1 MSEPTLRPAHQGDAE
16 AIHALAEGCSPLEV
30 YPLHQYVILLRY
42 CGDLSYVAEVDG
54 EIVGFEVGIPASR
67 RDGVYFLWQIGVV
80 PDQRGTGLAQ
90 QLLETMEGRV
100 RASGYRTIELTVDP
114 TNEPSYRLFRSAGYD
129 NVSRREDSAIQ
140 VDGRW
145 AAKDHY
151 GPERHFCLLSKRI
164 DKAEDGC

>member
-1 MSEPTLRPAHQGDAE
+1 MSEATLRRAREGDAE
-16 AIHALAEGCSPLEV
+16 AMHALAAECSPLEV

-90 QLLETMEGRV
+90 QLLETTEERV
-100 RASGYRTIELTVDP
+100 RAAGYRTIELTVDP

-129 NVSRREDSAIQ
+129 NVSHREDSAIQ

-145 AAKDHY
+145 AAEDHY
-151 GPERHFCLLSKRI
+151 GPGRHFVLFEKRV
-164 DKAEDGC
+164 DGA